1 MLHAYLIRRIAA
13 TLIAA
18 SLAALLAGCETM
30 TTSLGKKIEYKSSA
44 SAPALEIP
52 PDLTTPAYDDRYF
65 AATASGAAA
74 ARAAGKPSEVLPPN
88 PEARLV
94 RAAERGLAAEPG
106 SASGA
111 RGLRALGGGQD
122 DA

>member
-1 MLHAYLIRRIAA
+1 MKPFAQRCAKPVASDGGSSMLHAYLIRRIAA

-52 PDLTTPAYDDRYF
+52 PDLTTAAYDDRYF

-74 ARAAGKPSEVLPPN
+74 ASPARSRFTSATRARRRWRP
-88 PEARLV
+88 R
-94 RAAERGLAAEPG
+94 
-106 SASGA
+106 
-111 RGLRALGGGQD
+111 
-122 DA
+122 